1 MGVPGVVCSDGI
13 VVVGEVDAPLLVG
26 KCVVASSVVEPSYC

>member
-1 MGVPGVVCSDGI
+1 MGLPGVDNVEGI

-26 KCVVASSVVEPSYC
+26 KCVAASSVVEPSYC